1 MKKIAKFLIVLGMM
15 GQLSSC
21 DYLDI
26 VPDERAQESDTWKTE
41 GAVRGYL
48 YSCYGYLP
56 ANRTFGNSYWLAEE
70 LTAVTKE
77 LFTTFKY
84 GYYSPVSL
92 GFTSNTWSTIW
103 NGIHQCYMFQESL
116 KQVSNEYVTDEMK
129 KQYLAESN
137 FLIAYYHFLSMR
149 SYGPTMIIR
158 SVIDLETPIS
168 GFPERSSIDEV
179 VAFINEKLD
188 EAMSEGGLP
197 TTWSGKD
204 YGRATR
210 LAALALKSRVYL
222 YEIGRAHV

>member
-1 MKKIAKFLIVLGMM
+1 MKKIAKFLIVLGMI

-116 KQVSNEYVTDEMK
+116 KQVSM
-129 KQYLAESN
+129 
-137 FLIAYYHFLSMR
+137 
-149 SYGPTMIIR
+149 P
-158 SVIDLETPIS
+158 
-168 GFPERSSIDEV
+168 
-179 VAFINEKLD
+179 
-188 EAMSEGGLP
+188 
-197 TTWSGKD
+197 
-204 YGRATR
+204 
-210 LAALALKSRVYL
+210 
-222 YEIGRAHV
+222 

>member
-84 GYYSPVSL
+84 GYYSPV
-92 GFTSNTWSTIW
+92 
-103 NGIHQCYMFQESL
+103 Y
-116 KQVSNEYVTDEMK
+116 
-129 KQYLAESN
+129 YLEWYS
-137 FLIAYYHFLSMR
+137 SMLHVPR
-149 SYGPTMIIR
+149 K
-158 SVIDLETPIS
+158 LETSVQRICN
-168 GFPERSSIDEV
+168 RR
-179 VAFINEKLD
+179 NEK
-188 EAMSEGGLP
+188 
-197 TTWSGKD
+197 TIF
-204 YGRATR
+204 GR
-210 LAALALKSRVYL
+210 V
-222 YEIGRAHV
+222 

>member
-77 LFTTFKY
+77 LVIIVL
-84 GYYSPVSL
+84 SVWDL
-92 GFTSNTWSTIW
+92 LV
-103 NGIHQCYMFQESL
+103 IHGLLFGM
-116 KQVSNEYVTDEMK
+116 V
-129 KQYLAESN
+129 
-137 FLIAYYHFLSMR
+137 
-149 SYGPTMIIR
+149 
-158 SVIDLETPIS
+158 
-168 GFPERSSIDEV
+168 
-179 VAFINEKLD
+179 FIN
-188 EAMSEGGLP
+188 
-197 TTWSGKD
+197 
-204 YGRATR
+204 ATCSKK
-210 LAALALKSRVYL
+210 A
-222 YEIGRAHV
+222 